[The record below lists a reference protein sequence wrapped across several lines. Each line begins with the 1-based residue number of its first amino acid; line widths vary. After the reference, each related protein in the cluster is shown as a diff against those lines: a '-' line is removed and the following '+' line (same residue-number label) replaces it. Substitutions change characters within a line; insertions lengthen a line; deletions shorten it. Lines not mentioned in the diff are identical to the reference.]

1 MRKHQRGL
9 SLVGGLIGA
18 AVIGVALV
26 SAKLWIDNFIDT
38 TWVEPAE
45 KRGEQRGIENQLA
58 ADQKVL
64 GFVSS
69 DRDHWKE
76 AAGQREQEAN
86 ALSEKVN
93 GKGGLVDQL
102 ATLRARGSKATQQT
116 AAITA
121 AAAQKQ
127 AASAAETTRLQA
139 IVSSTNKA
147 LGTAQEQL
155 NRIDAENTKYL
166 NERAGK

>member
-1 MRKHQRGL
+1 MKHQRGL
-9 SLVGGLIGA
+9 GLIGYLIGA
-18 AVIGVALV
+18 AVVAGLLV
-26 SAKLWIDNFIDT
+26 GATIWVNNFIDS

-45 KRGEQRGIENQLA
+45 KRGEARGIANQLA
-58 ADQKVL
+58 ADLPVL
-64 GFVSS
+64 ALVSS

-76 AAGQREQEAN
+76 AEGAREKENQE
-86 ALSEKVN
+86 LDKKVN
-93 GKGGLVDQL
+93 GEGGLVAQL

-155 NRIDAENTKYL
+155 SRIDAENTKYL